1 MINLSPET
9 KSKIVRE
16 LTEERKIHEL
26 AIVRINSDIRIMNGE
41 TDNVVIK
48 VNVKKNT
55 TQIIQD
61 SLSDGIPKT
70 NKTLTEY
77 YNKVKGVELTHNTF
91 SSYLNQAVK
100 NNPDIFT
107 IHEVP
112 TNPVGERKYVGLT
125 EWFKD
130 GYLMKE
136 YIEKIKPL

>member
-9 KSKIVRE
+9 KAKIIRE

-26 AIVRINSDIRIMNGE
+26 EIGRIDNDIRIMSGGD
-41 TDNVVIK
+41 TPIIK
-48 VNVKKNT
+48 VDIKKNT

-61 SLSDGIPKT
+61 CLSDGIPKT

-77 YNKVKGVELTHNTF
+77 YNKVKGVVLTPNTF

-100 NNPDIFT
+100 NNPALFT
-107 IHEVP
+107 IHEAS

-130 GYLMKE
+130 GHLMNE
-136 YIEKIKPL
+136 YVEKIKPL